1 MVFITSMQFVNND
14 IVRLIQ
20 TVGTGAVRDLSSL
33 ETTNVRVSRS
43 GNSLDAFMKNTNIRL
58 TAIWLGDYMNFN
70 IFVPRSLCLRSV
82 GHLGNCDGNS
92 GNDIAGPNQCK
103 RWIFCHMY
111 MATCISLPSRIFW
124 TFELCV
130 LLCFKVIV
138 FSDK

>member
-20 TVGTGAVRDLSSL
+20 TVGPGAVRDLSSV

-43 GNSLDAFMKNTNIRL
+43 GNSLNAFMKNTNIRL

-103 RWIFCHMY
+103 R
-111 MATCISLPSRIFW
+111 
-124 TFELCV
+124 
-130 LLCFKVIV
+130 
-138 FSDK
+138 